1 MPSFSKSSKNKLA
14 TCHPD
19 LITLFNEVIKYFD
32 CKVICGRRGKTAQN
46 NAFINGFSKVRYPN
60 SKHNPDPSMAA
71 DVIPYPIDWTDLN
84 RMKFFAGFV
93 LGIAQKLL
101 DEGKMSHKVISG
113 LDWDADTELKDT
125 TFVDHPHFQLKVIK

>member
-1 MPSFSKSSKNKLA
+1 MPKFSRSSKRNLS

-19 LITLFNEVIKYFD
+19 LIVLFNEVIKYFD

-46 NAFINGFSKVRYPN
+46 NAFIKGHSKVKYPN

-71 DVIPYPIDWTDLN
+71 DVIPYPIEWEN
-84 RMKFFAGFV
+84 IKRMKFFAGFV
-93 LGIAQKLL
+93 LGTAQQLL
-101 DEGKMSHKVISG
+101 NERMISHKVVSG

-125 TFVDHPHFQLKVIK
+125 TFVDHPHFQLKKIK